1 MSESPG
7 TPTKCTEI
15 GASDESI
22 DFSSPASQAAHGLNL
37 SLDTNTAYLNQVI
50 VFQAAIIGTTEHSY
64 KAASLLH
71 CFKSSHCKYGCQ
83 LRLTCWNAILRW
95 PHLSFM

>member
-7 TPTKCTEI
+7 TPSKCTEI
-15 GASDESI
+15 GAFDESI

-50 VFQAAIIGTTEHSY
+50 V
-64 KAASLLH
+64 
-71 CFKSSHCKYGCQ
+71 
-83 LRLTCWNAILRW
+83 
-95 PHLSFM
+95 LS